1 MNNQI
6 DMQRSRA
13 EQIAAITARL
23 NCLPPSRYIWRLVV
37 LLSFCGFFEIY
48 EIALTAFLSPG
59 LIREGIFHAGA
70 KGFFGLADQ
79 ASFAAA
85 TFVGFFVGAA
95 LFSSVAD
102 KYGRRAVLT
111 YSLLW

>member
-1 MNNQI
+1 M
-6 DMQRSRA
+6 
-13 EQIAAITARL
+13 
-23 NCLPPSRYIWRLVV
+23 WRLVM

-85 TFVGFFVGAA
+85 TFAG
-95 LFSSVAD
+95 FSSVRLCSRSWPTNMAGAPYD
-102 KYGRRAVLT
+102 VFRCFGTPSAR
-111 YSLLW
+111 S